1 MAYYAQ
7 SAIADER
14 DVSTAVAYA
23 GLYRWGNPRTVALS
37 MAEYAAE
44 VQAHRRATRGLG
56 ADEMA
61 CLNRARALE
70 DHVVSKARLWGSL
83 RGLGPVLPLQALL
96 AACTLTERPLN
107 RRLRSGQHPSPAK
120 PIDARPTKRPSDS
133 RTSKTSEDSR
143 QCGEVRMARR
153 TRAGGAGHG
162 LGPTD
167 PPNDRRVIRRK
178 FRT

>member
-44 VQAHRRATRGLG
+44 VQAHRPR
-56 ADEMA
+56 
-61 CLNRARALE
+61 
-70 DHVVSKARLWGSL
+70 
-83 RGLGPVLPLQALL
+83 
-96 AACTLTERPLN
+96 
-107 RRLRSGQHPSPAK
+107 
-120 PIDARPTKRPSDS
+120 DAWPTKRPSDS

-153 TRAGGAGHG
+153 TKAGGAGHG